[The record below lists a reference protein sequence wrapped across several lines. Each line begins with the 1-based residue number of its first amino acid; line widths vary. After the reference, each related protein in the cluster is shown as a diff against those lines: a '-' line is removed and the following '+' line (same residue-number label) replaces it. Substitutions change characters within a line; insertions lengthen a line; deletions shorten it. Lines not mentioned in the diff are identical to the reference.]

1 MSNKPTPGPQTIT
14 LKRKLAAA
22 GFTLGVLTMGTVS
35 LHQYNTVEDTV
46 RKLSNCTQTTCTGK
60 IAGKTAIPAG
70 RYEIRDTYSPRFKK
84 HVLELIGVP
93 GFQGVRIHSGNTADD
108 TEGCLILG
116 LKGTEIG
123 VAESRAAMAQFNA
136 DVRKALTKG
145 RVFINIEDTK

>member
-1 MSNKPTPGPQTIT
+1 MADDQTIT
-14 LKRKLAAA
+14 LRRKVVAA

-70 RYEIRDTYSPRFKK
+70 RYEIRDTYSPRFKR

-93 GFQGVRIHSGNTADD
+93 GFLGVRIHSGNSADD

-136 DVRKALTKG
+136 DVRKALAKG
-145 RVFINIEDTK
+145 RVFINIEDAK

>member
-1 MSNKPTPGPQTIT
+1 MADDQTIT
-14 LKRKLAAA
+14 LRRKVVAA

-46 RKLSNCTQTTCTGK
+46 RNLSNCTQTTCTGK

-123 VAESRAAMAQFNA
+123 VAESRSAMTQFNA
-136 DVRKALTKG
+136 DVRRALAKG
-145 RVFINIEDTK
+145 RVFINIEDAR

>member
-1 MSNKPTPGPQTIT
+1 MADDQTIT
-14 LKRKLAAA
+14 LRRKVVAA

-35 LHQYNTVEDTV
+35 LHQYNTVEDAV
-46 RKLSNCTQTTCTGK
+46 RKLGSCTQTTCTGK

-123 VAESRAAMAQFNA
+123 VADSRSAMAQFNA
-136 DVRKALTKG
+136 DVRRALAKG
-145 RVFINIEDTK
+145 RVFINIEDAK

>member
-1 MSNKPTPGPQTIT
+1 MSNKPTSGPQTIT
-14 LKRKLAAA
+14 LTRKLAAA
-22 GFTLGVLTMGTVS
+22 GFTLGVLSMGAIS
-35 LHQYNTVEDTV
+35 LHQYSTVEDPV

-108 TEGCLILG
+108 SSGCLILG
-116 LKGTEIG
+116 LKGTEFG

-136 DVRKALTKG
+136 DVRRALAKG
-145 RVFINIEDTK
+145 RVFINIEDVK